1 MYSKPHVLFAAVA
14 ALAGGSW
21 SCRDA
26 PPFVAVFC
34 LDGASGDIIDEL
46 RSHQRVPAFERL
58 IDDGVYGPMQSLA
71 ERRIMAAEPRRG
83 YWSPILWASVATGVV
98 AERHGVRDFLLPKP
112 GTSVVWMG
120 SEDDPPVAELNL
132 PEIRGSGPFLMR
144 LRLRSYESN
153 GTQNIGIRFNGE
165 PLGNLTVPVEWQEF
179 QVAVATER
187 LRPARNEVVFEL
199 TRQSRPSDVTSG
211 RTKDHRLLSAQL
223 ARLEVLDVEGRSVLE
238 LDPAFARFD
247 LGRGFYKPEGPV
259 VEAQSAHLR
268 SRPVW
273 TLAGDEG
280 HPVGIVGYWGTWP
293 AYPVNGYLVSSRM
306 GLRGRRVNTTSD
318 LTWPPELVSEIEP
331 LYPSLEEM
339 EPVFS
344 SLHLLDC
351 DPPLIEDR
359 AAIPGVLRQDELYVR
374 AARKLLPSMSSGLFM
389 VYFESLDVLSHAYLS
404 WKHGAEM
411 RPGCRESARRIV
423 DSTYELVDRWLG
435 ELIALLPE
443 HATIVVISD
452 HGLVP
457 AELGGLHS
465 PEGIFI
471 ASGAGI
477 RQDRAFHGA
486 SVLDV
491 APTLLHLLS
500 SPVPLAMDGK
510 VLAQIFE
517 PETLERAPPRYVDSE
532 IDFDVGTEASS
543 EGQDDVLERLRSIGY
558 IH

>member
-1 MYSKPHVLFAAVA
+1 MGSKRHVLFAALA
-14 ALAGGSW
+14 ALVGGSW
-21 SCRDA
+21 SCGDA
-26 PPFVAVFC
+26 PPFVVVFC

-46 RSHQRVPAFERL
+46 RSHRRVPAFERL

-71 ERRIMAAEPRRG
+71 ERRIMAADPRRG

-98 AERHGVRDFLLPKP
+98 AERHGVRDFLLPAP

-120 SEDDPPVAELNL
+120 SEDDPPLAELYL
-132 PEIRGSGPFLMR
+132 PEIRGSGPFLLR
-144 LRLRSYESN
+144 LRLRSYEPN
-153 GTQNIGIRFNGE
+153 GTQNIGLRLNGE
-165 PLGNLTVPVEWQEF
+165 PLGNLTVSVEWQEF
-179 QVAVATER
+179 QVPMTAER
-187 LRPARNEVVFEL
+187 LRPARNELVFEL
-199 TRQSRPSDVTSG
+199 TRQSRPSDATGGIS
-211 RTKDHRLLSAQL
+211 KDHRLLAAQL
-223 ARLEVLDVEGRSVLE
+223 ARLRVLNVEGRSILE
-238 LDPAFARFD
+238 LDPAFARFH
-247 LGRGFYKPEGPV
+247 LGRGFHKPEGPV

-273 TLAGDEG
+273 TLAGDDG

-293 AYPVNGYLVSSRM
+293 AYPVNGFLVSSRM
-306 GLRGRRVNTTSD
+306 GLRGRRLNTKND

-331 LYPSLEEM
+331 LYPSLDEM

-359 AAIPGVLRQDELYVR
+359 AAIPGVLRQDELYFR

-389 VYFESLDVLSHAYLS
+389 VYLESIDVLSHHSLS
-404 WKHGAEM
+404 WKYGAEM
-411 RPGCRESARRIV
+411 RPGCPESARQIV
-423 DSTYELVDRWLG
+423 DSVYELVDRWLG
-435 ELIALLPE
+435 ELIALVPE
-443 HATIVVISD
+443 HATILVISD

-457 AELGGLHS
+457 GELGGLHS

-471 ASGAGI
+471 ASGRGI
-477 RQDRAFHGA
+477 RRDRAFYGA

-510 VLAQIFE
+510 VLAPIFE
-517 PETLERAPPRYVDSE
+517 PETLERHPPHYVDSE
-532 IDFDVGTEASS
+532 IDFDIGAEASS
-543 EGQDDVLERLRSIGY
+543 EGQNDVLERLRSIGY